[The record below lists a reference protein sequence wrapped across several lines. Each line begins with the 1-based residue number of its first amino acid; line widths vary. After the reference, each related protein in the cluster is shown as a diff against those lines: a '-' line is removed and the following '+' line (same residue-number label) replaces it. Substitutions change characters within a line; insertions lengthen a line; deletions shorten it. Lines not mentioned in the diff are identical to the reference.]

1 MHRGQLR
8 VQNPAQEHFNTW
20 TEAAGDQA
28 TDLLIGRRPALLPDT
43 QLLHI
48 SSSYFGNTNKSGI
61 NASLSCSDVDIEEY
75 LHQNTLLSKM
85 HIKSRPDRVFSL
97 LRWQPLLVQ
106 VTSII
111 TSNEMFHL
119 LFRDS
124 GCCWVSNVEG
134 KTQWTTYAELDL
146 GTRSDTHTVNSCP
159 VTTTVSSLRYM
170 PFFLFDS
177 T

>member
-8 VQNPAQEHFNTW
+8 VQNPAQGHFNTW
-20 TEAAGDQA
+20 TEGAGDQA
-28 TDLLIGRRPALLPDT
+28 TDLLIGRRPALLPDP

-48 SSSYFGNTNKSGI
+48 SSSYFGNTNKSRI

-75 LHQNTLLSKM
+75 LHQNTL
-85 HIKSRPDRVFSL
+85 IKDACKIQTRQSFSL